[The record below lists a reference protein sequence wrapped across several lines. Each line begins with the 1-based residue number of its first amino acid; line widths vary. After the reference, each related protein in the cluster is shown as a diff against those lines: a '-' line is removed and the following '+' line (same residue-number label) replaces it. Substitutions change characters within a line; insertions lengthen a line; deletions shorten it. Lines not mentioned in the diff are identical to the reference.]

1 MRLYALALFVASCMS
16 FSLLTSKILKNPDAV
31 EPIAA
36 QKSSQLAEEV
46 EPRSRLRVVAV
57 SATPDPSTAAIFIQ
71 YPKQGTMLKG
81 NPVWVQ
87 VRVEGYPLGSDSE
100 FDRSSEIFDSS
111 MGQTV
116 RVMIDND
123 PYFPIN
129 GPSLQP
135 FNEDG
140 FYYDQNF
147 KFQIPETLKEGFH
160 TIRIFPA
167 RSFGESLKGERT
179 FQASYFYVG
188 NKTDE
193 HIDWLSRPYL
203 TYNEPTEQSY
213 YAEDKPILL
222 DFYLSN
228 CELSPDG
235 YRVRLSIDGQGAR
248 TLTAWQPYYLY
259 GLSKGRHTIRLEL
272 IDPKG
277 KLVPG
282 PFNDNTRKIAI
293 H

>member
-1 MRLYALALFVASCMS
+1 MKLYALALFVASCMS
-16 FSLLTSKILKNPDAV
+16 FSFLAGKLVKDSDAI

-36 QKSSQLAEEV
+36 QNPSQIPDEG

-71 YPKQGTMLKG
+71 YPKQGAMLNG

-87 VRVEGYPLGSDSE
+87 VRVEGYPLGNDSE

-116 RVMIDND
+116 RVIIDNQ

-129 GPSLQP
+129 GPSIQP

-140 FYYDQNF
+140 FYYDQSF
-147 KFQIPETLKEGFH
+147 KFQIPQTLKEGFH
-160 TIRIFPA
+160 TIRVFPA

-193 HIDWLSRPYL
+193 HIDWLSKPYL
-203 TYNEPTEQSY
+203 TYNEPSEQSSY
-213 YAEDKPILL
+213 TENRPILL

-228 CELSPDG
+228 CDLSPDG

-248 TLTAWQPYYLY
+248 TISAWQPYYLY

-272 IDPKG
+272 IDAKG
-277 KLVPG
+277 KVVSG
-282 PFNDNTRKIAI
+282 PFNDNTRKII
-293 H
+293 VH